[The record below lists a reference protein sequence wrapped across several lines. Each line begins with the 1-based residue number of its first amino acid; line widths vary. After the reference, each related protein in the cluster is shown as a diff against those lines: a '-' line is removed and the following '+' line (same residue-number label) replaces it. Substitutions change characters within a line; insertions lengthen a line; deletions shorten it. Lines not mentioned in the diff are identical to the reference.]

1 MNLIIILLIII
12 IIIIIIFLTRN
23 NKNEYFTQEA
33 TNYIQS
39 SKIYNEKNL
48 VSNENNSPR
57 LLNSTNKLNL
67 PKRSEKIEQLTNTNN
82 KNNKN
87 NNQNVTIPVSTNKFN
102 KSNSPSSSSSNAQI
116 QKPYITEQEPVGYS
130 EYLDYANAQNPNSNS
145 ISSNYEAGIFS
156 EQGVNPMGYQAKS
169 MDPLQVPS
177 SQLASNYSTAPNI
190 PSPTNTQSLTNTQSP
205 TNTQNSTNTQ
215 SPTNIQ
221 DLTNT
226 QNSPIPESSKTLEI
240 SGMANLTNKEIAK
253 KLIKKAA
260 SLSVI
265 STQNTDPVSSVQK
278 ANYAIGYLDALRD
291 IMSDSEIKNLVNI
304 DLNKFTAELVKIQTN
319 NIMNMTNKCPSLST
333 DKKYLLDIVYNL

>member
-12 IIIIIIFLTRN
+12 IIIFFTRSN
-23 NKNEYFTQEA
+23 NNEYFTQEVV
-33 TNYIQS
+33 NYIQP
-39 SKIYNEKNL
+39 SKIYNENNL
-48 VSNENNSPR
+48 VSNENNSPNISPR

-67 PKRSEKIEQLTNTNN
+67 PKRSEEKNEQSAN

-87 NNQNVTIPVSTNKFN
+87 NNSNISMPISASTNKYN
-102 KSNSPSSSSSNAQI
+102 QSGSSSSNAQI

-130 EYLDYANAQNPNSNS
+130 EYLDYANARNPNP

-190 PSPTNTQSLTNTQSP
+190 PSPTNTQNLTNTQSQTNTQSP
-205 TNTQNSTNTQ
+205 TNTQNS
-215 SPTNIQ
+215 P
-221 DLTNT
+221 NT
-226 QNSPIPESSKTLEI
+226 QNLPIPESSKTLEM

-304 DLNKFTAELVKIQTN
+304 DLNKFTAELVKIQNN

-333 DKKYLLDIVYNL
+333 DKKYLLDIVSNL